1 MKNQRADFGVFKI
14 KPGITGFSQI
24 NNIDMSTPTKL
35 AEYDFLYIA
44 QRGLLY
50 DIKIIIATALGNG
63 QGDKVKK

>member
-1 MKNQRADFGVFKI
+1 MGSEMCIRD
-14 KPGITGFSQI
+14 S
-24 NNIDMSTPTKL
+24 DMSTPTKL